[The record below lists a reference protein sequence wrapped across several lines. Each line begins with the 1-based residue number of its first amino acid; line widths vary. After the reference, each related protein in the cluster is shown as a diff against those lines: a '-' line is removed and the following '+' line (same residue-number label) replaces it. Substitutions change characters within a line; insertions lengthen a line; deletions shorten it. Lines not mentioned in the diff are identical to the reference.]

1 MSHKERQGNPA
12 RRHGNLLSFALA
24 AGAKL
29 GSAPE
34 SRLKIFL
41 LAMAAI
47 HRCLIIDACETRPQS
62 LAPQA
67 SCIFSLLQTDEVK
80 NPGTF
85 NQITSS
91 KPLRIG

>member
-12 RRHGNLLSFALA
+12 RRHGNLLGFALA

-47 HRCLIIDACETRPQS
+47 HRCLIIDACELDPS
-62 LAPQA
+62 LSRCKPAVFFLH
-67 SCIFSLLQTDEVK
+67 SKQTK
-80 NPGTF
+80 
-85 NQITSS
+85 
-91 KPLRIG
+91 